1 VARPTGQ
8 PQEPDFRRVAD
19 LLRRRRGL
27 DITRYKASCVTRRV
41 WTRVRALGLES
52 LGAYADHLTRHPEE
66 TDELMSAV
74 TINVTEF
81 FRNPTLYRVLEERV
95 LPELLESG
103 PGHTLRVWCPGCST
117 GEEVYSLA
125 LLVHRLTA
133 GRPRRAVILGTDIDR
148 KALETAER
156 GVYAPSR
163 LEAVPEAERR
173 ALFRAEGEELAVGT
187 ALRRLCR
194 FQRANLL
201 RDEPPRPTD
210 LVVCRNLLIF
220 LDTEEQERV
229 FETFHRVLPE
239 GGYLVLGAVERVSRR
254 AARWFEP
261 VDPRER
267 IYRHLAVA

>member
-1 VARPTGQ
+1 MAQPTGQ
-8 PQEPDFRRVAD
+8 PHEPDFRRVAD

-41 WTRVRALGLES
+41 WTRIRALGLES
-52 LGAYADHLTRHPEE
+52 LRAYADHLSRHPEE

-81 FRNPTLYRVLEERV
+81 FRNPSLYRALEERV
-95 LPELLESG
+95 LPELLEHGSG
-103 PGHTLRVWCPGCST
+103 RSLRVWCPGCST

-125 LLVHRLTA
+125 LLIHRLGA
-133 GRPRRAVILGTDIDR
+133 GGPRRALILGTDIDR
-148 KALETAER
+148 RALELAGR
-156 GVYAPSR
+156 GVYPRSR
-163 LEAVPEAERR
+163 LAAVPEAERR
-173 ALFRAEGEELAVGT
+173 TLFREEGEALAVG
-187 ALRRLCR
+187 ASLKRLCR

-201 RDEPPRPTD
+201 TDEPPRPTD

-220 LDTEEQERV
+220 LDAEEQERV

-239 GGYLVLGAVERVSRR
+239 RGYLVLGAVERVSRR

-261 VDPRER
+261 TDPRER
-267 IYRHLAVA
+267 IYRHRKVA